1 MRELLEN
8 GCGGCGKRAILA
20 EAKED
25 TTHDLIKGQ
34 PATQSGFSASL
45 RDPIRCVL
53 SVVALAVVDCGPRVS
68 GWAKVTCSRLW
79 RRISRPQRPEGC
91 FPGSLSVPSV
101 LSGLEVLSG

>member
-53 SVVALAVVDCGPRVS
+53 SLSALKPGIKSVWSECLNGKVCGLSSACHSALEDAWVS
-68 GWAKVTCSRLW
+68 LGA
-79 RRISRPQRPEGC
+79 
-91 FPGSLSVPSV
+91 
-101 LSGLEVLSG
+101 EVR